1 MKLEDH
7 PTKKV
12 LISEA
17 TRVSIETTI
26 TLEKMKGNHSF
37 KNVWLGNGWLSKDV
51 DGKITF
57 TPTKDLPY

>member
-1 MKLEDH
+1 MKPEDY
-7 PTKKV
+7 PTQKV

-26 TLEKMKGNHSF
+26 TLEKMKGNDSF
-37 KNVWLGNGWLSKDV
+37 KDKWLGNGWLSKDK

-57 TPTKDLPY
+57 TPTKQLPY

>member
-1 MKLEDH
+1 MKSEDH
-7 PTKKV
+7 PTQKV

-26 TLEKMKGNHSF
+26 TLEKMKGNDSF
-37 KNVWLGNGWLSKDV
+37 KNVWLGNGWLSKDA

-57 TPTKDLPY
+57 TPTKQLPY